1 VPVRVIEDPPPRPQA
16 AASSCREQLTRSGV
30 TMELVLRNGRVLLV
44 SEAIP
49 SEVLGRL
56 AATPDG

>member
-1 VPVRVIEDPPPRPQA
+1 
-16 AASSCREQLTRSGV
+16 
-30 TMELVLRNGRVLLV
+30 MELVLRNGRVLRV

-56 AATPDG
+56 AAVLDG